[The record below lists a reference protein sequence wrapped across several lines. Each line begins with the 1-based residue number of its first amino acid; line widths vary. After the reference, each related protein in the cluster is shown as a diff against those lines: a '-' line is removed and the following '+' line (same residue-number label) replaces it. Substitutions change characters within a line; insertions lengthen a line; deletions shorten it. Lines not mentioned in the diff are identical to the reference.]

1 MQIISGGKSYHVLIV
16 GAKELEFHF
25 DSYKNSYKS
34 DHLPGDDLND
44 MLQLCVSLNNSLTL
58 ILIKSL

>member
-25 DSYKNSYKS
+25 DSYKNLYKS

-44 MLQLCVSLNNSLTL
+44 MLQLCVSLNNS
-58 ILIKSL
+58 